1 MQNEGCDI
9 VEEAEK
15 YKQEIAELKTRCEA
29 ALKDLPGSQAEFFDD
44 LVFLRHVLSN
54 EGKVDKALE
63 TMTQAIAWHQEP
75 ANQRLMELVRSETP
89 PESHARIISMTQ
101 SHLWDEGPIVN
112 GAPVWIIRAGYSQ
125 PSQLMDEIKAEELL
139 EWLLFW
145 RLVAMQRLDR
155 LTKKSGKLVKMII
168 INDLR
173 GAGLFQSREKRFFKV
188 LGKSAEMVTFLCPQ
202 QQMRAVMMNP
212 PPFMSVMFRFLRPIM
227 PRKALA
233 KVAVCRADTF
243 ENPIASCPFSSIW
256 WPAANVPDFLGG
268 EYQLTEGHPLFIS
281 HAVSVQ
287 GEATDVVLL
296 PKETRMF
303 ELQLPPGEMKAV
315 LQLTCLPHKVAMNP
329 GVEVSARYAPL
340 AAEDVRVCGALDEEV
355 SAAGSEAA
363 SATMEGREAMPME
376 VVRVD
381 AGRKVWEW
389 SFAGPG
395 VLCVQVR
402 NPSRG
407 VPGTKKPIRY
417 SLLAMDPAAGP
428 SM

>member
-9 VEEAEK
+9 AEEAER
-15 YKQEIAELKTRCEA
+15 YKHEIAELKGRCEEG
-29 ALKDLPGSQAEFFDD
+29 LKALPGSQADFFDD
-44 LVFLRHVLSN
+44 LVILRHVLSN
-54 EGKVDKALE
+54 EGKVEKALE
-63 TMTQAIAWHQEP
+63 TMTQAIAWLQEP
-75 ANQRLMELVRSETP
+75 ASQQLRDHVLAETP
-89 PESHARIISMTQ
+89 PETHDRIISMTQ
-101 SHLWDEGPIVN
+101 SHLWDEGPTVN

-125 PSQLMDEIKAEELL
+125 PSRMMDEITAEELL
-139 EWLLFW
+139 EWLLYW

-155 LTKKSGKLVKMII
+155 LTKEGGKLVKMII

-188 LGKSAEMVTFLCPQ
+188 LGKSAEMMTFLCPQ

-243 ENPIASCPFSSIW
+243 ESPIASCPFSSVW

-268 EYQLTEGHPLFIS
+268 EYKVSEGHPLYVS

-287 GEATDVVLL
+287 GAATDVTLL

-303 ELQLPPGEMKAV
+303 ELQLPPGEVKAQF
-315 LQLTCLPHKVAMNP
+315 QLTCLPHKMAMNP

-340 AAEDVRVCGALDEEV
+340 AEEDVKVTGALDEDV
-355 SAAGSEAA
+355 SAAAAEAA
-363 SATMEGREAMPME
+363 SAIMEGKEVMAME
-376 VVRVD
+376 VVKVD
-381 AGRKVWEW
+381 AGRKIWEW
-389 SFAGPG
+389 PLAGPG

-402 NPSRG
+402 NPSGG

-417 SLLAMDPAAGP
+417 ALQVA
-428 SM
+428 